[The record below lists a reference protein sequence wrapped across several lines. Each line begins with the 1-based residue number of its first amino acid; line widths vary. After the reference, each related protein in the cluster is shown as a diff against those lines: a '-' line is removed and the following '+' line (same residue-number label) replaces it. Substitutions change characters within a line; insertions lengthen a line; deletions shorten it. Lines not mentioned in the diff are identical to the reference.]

1 MPGLPIA
8 PAGETFEKVK
18 GPAFAFMDVIA
29 PAQGAHLTLALDPS
43 GSFKTPDAAENPS
56 GFALGCTNEGWKIG
70 SEFSET
76 EEFCDES
83 TVAEFTAI
91 EKEGYT
97 IEAALRNPLNS
108 VTMQKLFG
116 ATMEDGAGFKV
127 FRGGGFTGVAETR
140 LVFVF
145 RNPANPAK
153 YGYLLF
159 YRAKLVSAFNLD
171 QITSKKTAAA
181 VVRFRALADTTRPP
195 GQQVWQVYYEE

>member
-8 PAGETFEKVK
+8 PVDEPFEKVK
-18 GPAFAFMDVIA
+18 GPVFAFYDVIA
-29 PAQGAHLTLALDPS
+29 PAQGAKLTLALDPS
-43 GSFKTPDAAENPS
+43 GGFKTPDATQNPD
-56 GFALGCTNEGWKIG
+56 GFALGCTNEGWKFN

-97 IEAALRNPLNS
+97 VEAGLRNPLNS
-108 VTMQKLFG
+108 VTMQRLFG
-116 ATMEDGAGFKV
+116 ATMEDGTGFKV
-127 FRGGGFTGVAETR
+127 FRGGGFTGVAEAP

-145 RNPANPAK
+145 RNPEDPTK

-159 YRAKLVSAFNLD
+159 YRAKLTSAFNLD
-171 QITSKKTAAA
+171 QMTSKKTSAAL
-181 VVRFRALADTTRPP
+181 VRFRALADTSRPP
-195 GQQVWQVYYEE
+195 GQQVWQVYYDE